1 MNVLIHAD
9 GGPGVGLGHVAR
21 CFALAA
27 AVSRTDHRAVV
38 AVDPAHG
45 LAECIQRQG
54 LEVIPSGSG
63 ALAVRDA
70 ARAIAAD
77 CLVVDSYQWSGDD
90 FRLARGEWSLVAF
103 DDQAVRELPVD
114 VVINGAPGAAK
125 LKYRTA
131 SDTHLLLGP
140 AYQVVRDD
148 FRATPARGKAG
159 KVRQVIAL
167 VGGYDSLGLLPTLA
181 DILQEAAERLVT
193 PFKSE
198 LICGPFMA
206 LPDLH
211 GMSYV
216 EAVRN
221 PPDLAKRMIRA
232 DMAISA
238 SGQTLYE
245 LARCGTPT
253 IAFCSGPDQVHNLFA
268 LAASGVVMSTGDA
281 TELEWS
287 REIRAAIAFLLGNSA
302 KRTAMS
308 QAGQSLIDGLGA
320 DRLVEVI
327 TLLGTSGLSPEM
339 RGGIR
344 N

>member
-9 GGPGVGLGHVAR
+9 GGPGVGLGHIAR
-21 CFALAA
+21 CSALAL
-27 AVSRTDHRAVV
+27 AVSRGGHHAVV
-38 AVDPAHG
+38 AVDPARG
-45 LAECIQRQG
+45 LADYVQRQG
-54 LEVIPSGSG
+54 VEVMPSGST
-63 ALAVRDA
+63 ALEVRDT

-90 FRLARGEWSLVAF
+90 FRVARGNWTLVAF
-103 DDQAVRELPVD
+103 DDQGVRDLPVD
-114 VVINGAPGAAK
+114 AVINGAPGAAK
-125 LKYRTA
+125 LGYRTA
-131 SDTHLLLGP
+131 GDAHLLLGS

-148 FRATPARGKAG
+148 FRALPVREAIV

-167 VGGYDSLGLLPTLA
+167 VGGDDPLGLVPALA
-181 DILQEAAERLVT
+181 EILEEAAEHADF

-206 LPDLH
+206 LPKLQGLAH
-211 GMSYV
+211 V

-221 PPDLAKRMIRA
+221 PPDLKRRMIRA

-238 SGQTLYE
+238 AGQTLYE

-253 IAFCSGPDQVHNLFA
+253 IAFCSGPDQVRNLSS
-268 LAASGVVMSTGDA
+268 LAAGGIVISTGDA
-281 TELEWS
+281 SEPEWS
-287 REIRAAIAFLLGNSA
+287 GEIRTAIALLLGNSVRRA
-302 KRTAMS
+302 AMS

-320 DRLVEVI
+320 DRLVEAI
-327 TLLGTSGLSPEM
+327 TLLSASGSSVEM